1 VATSRDVIAFRLGY
15 PEFKAMSDADIST
28 CLDDA
33 DVWLDSR
40 QWAAADFPTA
50 RSLWTA
56 HNLNIWIIL
65 QAQQEVMGPKLGFTN
80 QTLATVSFGERRV
93 AFKQL
98 MESKQ
103 KGGTPNVGDTLDET
117 WYGQQFKLL
126 RVRNIMP
133 IMTV

>member
-1 VATSRDVIAFRLGY
+1 
-15 PEFKAMSDADIST
+15 MSDADIST
-28 CLDDA
+28 CLDDT
-33 DVWLDSR
+33 DTWLDSR
-40 QWAAADFPTA
+40 QWAAADFPLA

-80 QTLATVSFGERRV
+80 QTLAVVSFGERRV

-98 MESKQ
+98 MEAKQ
-103 KGGTPNVGDTLDET
+103 KGGVPNPGDTLDET

-126 RVRNIMP
+126 RMRNIMP

>member
-1 VATSRDVIAFRLGY
+1 LATSKDVIAFRLGY
-15 PEFKAMSDADIST
+15 PEFKAMSDADIAT

-33 DVWLDSR
+33 DTWLDSR
-40 QWAAADFPTA
+40 QWSARDFPLA
-50 RSLWTA
+50 RTLWAA
-56 HNLNIWIIL
+56 HELNIWIIL
-65 QAQQEVMGPKLGFTN
+65 QAQQEIMGPKLGFTN

-98 MESKQ
+98 MERKQ
-103 KGGTPNVGDTLDET
+103 KEGAPNPGDQLDET

-126 RVRNIMP
+126 RMRNIMP